1 MINNE
6 ILSFVKEQVARG
18 TSRDQIK
25 NLLVT
30 QGGWDEKDVDE
41 AFDTV
46 SFAGTSYSSALK
58 NTATGVNPNTE
69 KTLSGG
75 GMSSP
80 APFSSG
86 AQASAP
92 RMTTAFQSTARPASA
107 AGFSRVE
114 QPKVM
119 EPSDPNAFRVSASS
133 PMGMAAGAQSSDGLG
148 RLREKVSPGASVAP
162 SFPPV
167 GNAAP
172 NVGMNPPLDQFRV
185 APLNKN
191 MGGGMSARPAAE
203 PFAQPE
209 PRISPV
215 IKEPLG
221 TLGVAPVSGVTFGEE
236 TKTPVVN
243 TAPSGMAGGMTAPAM
258 EVSIKPVSSAASFQ
272 NISRSFGAVSSAP
285 APAVQTTPVSAPSL
299 VKPTDQPVAVFPK
312 IDAGAPRMMPT
323 PAQLAALQAQKK
335 QGNRFFLGF
344 MMFLIGLL
352 IGGILMNAYMHGY
365 LNKSAFNGVKE
376 KIMGLI
382 GLDTPAPIPVTDAPI
397 VPDDGS

>member
-6 ILSFVKEQVARG
+6 ILSFVKEQVAQG

-58 NTATGVNPNTE
+58 NTATGANPNTE
-69 KTLSGG
+69 KNLGG

-86 AQASAP
+86 AQVSAP
-92 RMTTAFQSTARPASA
+92 RTMPAFQQAARPASV
-107 AGFSRVE
+107 AGFPRVE

-133 PMGMAAGAQSSDGLG
+133 PMNMSAVAQSSDGLG
-148 RLREKVSPGASVAP
+148 RLREKVSSGASTTP

-191 MGGGMSARPAAE
+191 MGEGRSVRSVAE
-203 PFAQPE
+203 PPAQP
-209 PRISPV
+209 PPGVSPV
-215 IKEPLG
+215 TKESLG
-221 TLGVAPVSGVTFGEE
+221 A
-236 TKTPVVN
+236 
-243 TAPSGMAGGMTAPAM
+243 APAM

-299 VKPTDQPVAVFPK
+299 VKPIDQPVAVFPK

-376 KIMGLI
+376 KIMDLI

-397 VPDDGS
+397 VPGDGS